1 MTVITSK
8 NKHKRNSDIDT
19 NFNRKYRENNR
30 EQLKSNQIWFITRNY
45 LCLLFKGNCGVKMT
59 VFQVL
64 GFSTLFEF
72 LTLSFAGGVFQV
84 RKTTKT
90 KDQNVNRKPP
100 SWNRIAC
107 SESGQR
113 LVA

>member
-1 MTVITSK
+1 M
-8 NKHKRNSDIDT
+8 
-19 NFNRKYRENNR
+19 KY
-30 EQLKSNQIWFITRNY
+30 L
-45 LCLLFKGNCGVKMT
+45 KGNCGVKMT

-64 GFSTLFEF
+64 GLSTLFQF